1 MEKTSDFLK
10 LMALTKADALPE
22 DCFEKIMT
30 RQLDA
35 MVVEGIFNKAECE
48 KIVNLLEENSIGF
61 EITEFPAPFKSIFY
75 GRNLNLNE
83 PDLEDY
89 FDAAQQFHE
98 KLKLLEKASDV
109 PILKRLQAMMSEL
122 NANQVVSAAPG
133 PSDYVH
139 YFTTFRKHS
148 PGGYI
153 PAHFDNEQRLRP
165 TYRYISNVTKGDIF
179 SFVVTLSEAQSGG
192 VLEIYDLTSDDA
204 RYMRNQDG
212 SKKPDLSYVK
222 KQQLHVPTGSMAI
235 VNSGRRLHRVVPVEG
250 SANRWTM
257 CSFMAQAHDSN
268 NVYCWG

>member
-10 LMALTKADALPE
+10 LMALTKEDALPE

-35 MVVEGIFNKAECE
+35 MVIEGIFKKAECE
-48 KIVNLLEENSIGF
+48 KIVDLLEENSIGF

-83 PDLEDY
+83 PDLDDY
-89 FDAAQQFHE
+89 FAAAQEFHQ
-98 KLKLLEKASDV
+98 KLEYLEQASNVSILERVRNVLKTLNGHQDV
-109 PILKRLQAMMSEL
+109 I
-122 NANQVVSAAPG
+122 AAPG
-133 PSDYVH
+133 PSTRSH
-139 YFTTFRKHS
+139 FFTTFRKHS

-165 TYRYISNVTKGDIF
+165 TYRYIASATQGDIL

-204 RYMRNQDG
+204 RHMRNEDG
-212 SKKPDLSYVK
+212 SVKPDLSSVK
-222 KQQLHVPTGSMAI
+222 RQQLPIPAGGIAI
-235 VNSGRRLHRVVPVEG
+235 VNSGTRLHRVIPVEG
-250 SANRWTM
+250 QTNRWTI
-257 CSFMAQAHDSN
+257 CSFMSQAQDN
-268 NVYCWG
+268 RNVYCWG

>member
-1 MEKTSDFLK
+1 MEKKSDFLK
-10 LMALTKADALPE
+10 FLKLSQEDVLPG
-22 DCFEKIMT
+22 DSIHKIIT

-35 MVVEGIFNKAECE
+35 VIIENVFDKNECNM
-48 KIVNLLEENSIGF
+48 IVNHLEKNTIDF

-83 PDLEDY
+83 PDLKDY

-165 TYRYISNVTKGDIF
+165 TYRYISNVTQGDIF

-212 SKKPDLSYVK
+212 AKKPDLSYVK
-222 KQQLHVPTGSMAI
+222 KQQLHVPTGGMAI
-235 VNSGRRLHRVVPVEG
+235 VNSGRRLHRVVSVEG